1 MTLHRLSAR
10 YLHYTLDLLVN
21 HQLLYRHVE
30 NQCRTDVSTEFEYSK
45 CLVDFNSDSNKL
57 REFLHAKIAKR
68 KKQIHPEHSARF
80 NHDMQLHIDYIEWV
94 LEKIEVNKIPN
105 DRLDGHIRSMIKN
118 LEKRKDKTM
127 IRSDTDDLWIRI
139 ETFQWVLY
147 VIFAI
152 KNERM
157 VVI

>member
-1 MTLHRLSAR
+1 MATA
-10 YLHYTLDLLVN
+10 
-21 HQLLYRHVE
+21 
-30 NQCRTDVSTEFEYSK
+30 
-45 CLVDFNSDSNKL
+45 SDSDRL

-68 KKQIHPEHSARF
+68 KKKIHPEHSARF
-80 NHDMQLHIDYIEWV
+80 NHDMQLQIDCIEWV

-105 DRLDGHIRSMIKN
+105 DRLDGNIRSMIKN
-118 LEKRKDKTM
+118 LEKRKDKAM
-127 IRSDTDDLWIRI
+127 IRSDTDDLWIQI
-139 ETFQWVLY
+139 ETLQWVLY